1 MPSTVK
7 PKSVMTITI
16 RSRDDNYSIVFWSNI
31 HGTFGKSSQR
41 NVWLEINNGIQFWIY
56 VHRPN
61 ECSHHTGFVFSN
73 FKKRKQKNS
82 VPVKMAS
89 ISFRF
94 FFYSYCLKN
103 STAASEF
110 PWNLAK
116 YAAGFCSYI
125 LRNMYIIA
133 IFMKFLMLSTA
144 VMGRANK
151 LKTRTEFIN
160 TSKFISSLYFFMF

>member
-1 MPSTVK
+1 MIIKVSYFVVTFTER
-7 PKSVMTITI
+7 SVNLVREMFDLKLTMEYNFEFMCIDQI
-16 RSRDDNYSIVFWSNI
+16 
-31 HGTFGKSSQR
+31 
-41 NVWLEINNGIQFWIY
+41 NVHIILDLYFLISKKGNKKIPFQWKWHQF
-56 VHRPN
+56 H
-61 ECSHHTGFVFSN
+61 FV
-73 FKKRKQKNS
+73 
-82 VPVKMAS
+82 
-89 ISFRF
+89 F

-116 YAAGFCSYI
+116 YAGFCSYI